1 MANGSKYSPAMP
13 ARLVQGAPRFPLWGC
28 STCGAS
34 DNWGDRSGCRRCHAE
49 APPHIQRRQ
58 REALRGPRTD
68 GGGSAGGGGGG
79 QRLQQGN
86 FSRGGGGGGGGGGK
100 GSGGGSWG
108 KGASTARQSAAA
120 GRAAA
125 EAVAPS
131 NRTVGAAAELA
142 DLRRANER
150 LVRQLEEARAKSG
163 AHAGDEEDDG
173 DDDAGEHQEEAARED
188 RIRLIQANIRAVAAL
203 YGEDSPEH
211 LARKEELD
219 SLLKTKREGRPLR
232 TQLQA
237 ADRRIDRQ
245 KGKVNKL
252 DSMVADT
259 RSRIN
264 ELQTEL
270 DKLESDLAE
279 ARTHLGTMEEERK
292 TILLREAQAQTDHS
306 TAEPAAAPAAEGE
319 AEWRRVCEVIKNR
332 ATQPQVH
339 PELSQQ
345 IGTALDLLR
354 TLCGQLPAPAAATV
368 EPGVPAAVAAASRP
382 QHQPQPPR
390 GEERTADDDDAKG
403 WSRVVSAKVRKG
415 VARVARV
422 RASIDGRATTIGTTA
437 TTTPSPATPPTAP
450 ATGTPPPPAS
460 GSAITEQTGS
470 ASATATDST
479 AAAWVAQAS
488 ASELAA
494 HFSNSDFEEMEDVA
508 ESSDGTD
515 EEAVLADAALA
526 GATAEQQGRVKAIL
540 ERRRIRTAQRR
551 SGPKRLKKAG
561 KLREP
566 ISGEAS
572 DRKKATGRK

>member
-1 MANGSKYSPAMP
+1 MTNGARYSPAKP
-13 ARLVQGAPRFPLWGC
+13 SRLIQGAPRFPLWGC

-34 DNWGDRSGCRRCHAE
+34 DNWGDRSGCRRCHAV
-49 APPHIQRRQ
+49 APPHILRRQ
-58 REALRGPRTD
+58 REAHRGPRSD
-68 GGGSAGGGGGG
+68 GGGNAGGSGG
-79 QRLQQGN
+79 QRQQQSN
-86 FSRGGGGGGGGGGK
+86 FVMGWGGSGGGK

-108 KGASTARQSAAA
+108 KGASAARQTVAA
-120 GRAAA
+120 GRAAPESA
-125 EAVAPS
+125 AAPS
-131 NRTVGAAAELA
+131 RAGGAAAELA
-142 DLRRANER
+142 ELRRANDR

-163 AHAGDEEDDG
+163 TQACDEEDDG
-173 DDDAGEHQEEAARED
+173 EDDAGEHQEEAARED

-203 YGEDSPEH
+203 YGEESPEH
-211 LARKEELD
+211 LAKKEELD
-219 SLLKTKREGRPLR
+219 SLLKAKREGRPLR

-252 DSMVADT
+252 ESLAADA
-259 RSRIN
+259 RSRID
-264 ELQTEL
+264 ELQAEL
-270 DKLESDLAE
+270 GKLESDLAD
-279 ARTHLGTMEEERK
+279 ARTQLGTMEEERK
-292 TILLREAQAQTDHS
+292 TILLREAQAQSDQP
-306 TAEPAAAPAAEGE
+306 TAEAAAAPAAEGE
-319 AEWRRVCEVIKNR
+319 TEWRRVCEIIKCR

-354 TLCGQLPAPAAATV
+354 TLCGQLPVPATTAA
-368 EPGVPAAVAAASRP
+368 EPGVPAAMAAATRP

-390 GEERTADDDDAKG
+390 GGERIDDGDDTKK
-403 WSRVVSAKVRKG
+403 WSKVVSAKVRKG
-415 VARVARV
+415 VARVARI
-422 RASIDGRATTIGTTA
+422 RASMDGHATATGTMA
-437 TTTPSPATPPTAP
+437 TTTPAP
-450 ATGTPPPPAS
+450 ATTPAALAVGTPPPPA
-460 GSAITEQTGS
+460 GGAATTEPTDS
-470 ASATATDST
+470 TSATAAGST
-479 AAAWVAQAS
+479 METWVAQAS
-488 ASELAA
+488 ASELAK
-494 HFSNSDFEEMEDVA
+494 HFNNSDFEEMEDVA